1 MPTAAHTTATHANGP
16 STLEGPFR
24 HRSLTPLAGGQS
36 AFSLIEIIIVVALI
50 AFVYTVA
57 LPQLNQ
63 RTGAETANKLNQL
76 ASDVRN
82 AYDVS
87 VLNGKP
93 YRLVFM
99 MAAGDYWL
107 EESDRNDVYIGND
120 KLDRDPTEA
129 EEKDE
134 DVAFDTKFQEYVD
147 LAGQVIVDQDN
158 DKEIPPDSP
167 VVEAKERLRKAKW
180 TRVENLEWSTR
191 TLGPNLMITDMQ
203 SEHHGHKQDFSEL
216 GAEARAMVYF
226 FPSGYVQRAV
236 IHIAYKKDEMVPDET
251 QEPYTVTTD
260 PYEGTAKIISGN
272 VEVDV
277 HQDLEN

>member
-1 MPTAAHTTATHANGP
+1 MPKAAYMTAPHANGP
-16 STLEGPFR
+16 STPEGPFR
-24 HRSLTPLAGGQS
+24 HKVFFASQR

-63 RTGAETANKLNQL
+63 RTGAEVANKLNQL
-76 ASDVRN
+76 AADVRS

-87 VLNGKP
+87 VLSGKP

-99 MAAGDYWL
+99 MASGDYWL
-107 EESDRNDVYIGND
+107 EESDRSDIYIGSD

-134 DVAFDTKFQEYVD
+134 QAAFDTKFQEYID
-147 LAGQVIVDQDN
+147 LAGQAVMDQETE
-158 DKEIPPDSP
+158 KEIPPDSP
-167 VVEAKERLRKAKW
+167 VVDAKDRLRKAQW

-216 GAEARAMVYF
+216 GAEARAMIYF
-226 FPSGYVQRAV
+226 FPTGYVQKAV
-236 IHIAYKKDEMVPDET
+236 IHIAFKKDEMVPDET
-251 QEPYTVTTD
+251 QEPYTVTTN
-260 PYEGTAKIISGN
+260 PYEGTASTVSGR

-277 HQDLEN
+277 HQDQEN